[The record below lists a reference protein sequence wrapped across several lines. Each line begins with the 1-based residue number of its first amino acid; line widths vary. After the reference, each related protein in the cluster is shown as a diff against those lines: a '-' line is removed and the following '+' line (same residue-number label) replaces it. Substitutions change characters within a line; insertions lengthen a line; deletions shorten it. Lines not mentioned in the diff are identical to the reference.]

1 MHIPLHD
8 YWSLLARYLRA
19 RRGKTTLLTV
29 LLFASI
35 GLQLVNPQLVRRFVD
50 AAQAGSALD
59 ILLWLAL
66 LFLAAALLDYGLTL
80 AVTYVS
86 EDVGWRT
93 TNALRADLAA
103 HCLRL
108 DMTFHHQYTPGALI
122 ERVDGDVGQ
131 LARFFAQ
138 LVIQLLGNFL
148 LLLGILG
155 VLAWEDWR
163 LGLGFLGFVIGALA
177 ILFWLRDFATPAM
190 QASRAASAD
199 LFGFLEERLGGTED
213 LRANGAVA
221 YTMNQFFG
229 YMRRLWQTA
238 RNAQLR
244 SALFGSLI
252 VVWFELGTVL
262 ALALGA
268 LLFQANALSIGTVY
282 LLYAYLRMVSGPLLT
297 MTGELQR
304 LQEASASMARIR
316 ELLGER
322 RAVGDGTIVALPAG
336 PLAVTFDRVHF
347 AYGQPATLGTDATPG
362 TPLLHEFSLALTPGR
377 SVGLLGRTG
386 SSKTTLARLLLRL
399 YDPQAG
405 TVALDGVDL
414 RQLTLAT
421 LRRHVGIVT
430 QDVQLFNASVRDNL
444 TFFDS
449 RIDDAAIAQALATV
463 GLGDWLSTLPAGL
476 DTALSSGGGSLSAG
490 EAQLLAFA
498 RVLLK
503 NPGVVIL
510 DEASSRLDPLT
521 ERRLD
526 RAIEGLLHGRTALII
541 AHRLSTVQK
550 VDDIL
555 ILEEGRIRE
564 FGPRARLATDPTSRF
579 AQLLRTGLDFDEVLT

>member
-66 LFLAAALLDYGLTL
+66 LFLVAALLDYGLTL

-221 YTMNQFFG
+221 YTNESI
-229 YMRRLWQTA
+229 LWLYA
-238 RNAQLR
+238 P
-244 SALFGSLI
+244 
-252 VVWFELGTVL
+252 
-262 ALALGA
+262 ALANRAQRPVAQRA
-268 LLFQANALSIGTVY
+268 LWLADC
-282 LLYAYLRMVSGPLLT
+282 
-297 MTGELQR
+297 R
-304 LQEASASMARIR
+304 L
-316 ELLGER
+316 
-322 RAVGDGTIVALPAG
+322 V
-336 PLAVTFDRVHF
+336 
-347 AYGQPATLGTDATPG
+347 
-362 TPLLHEFSLALTPGR
+362 
-377 SVGLLGRTG
+377 
-386 SSKTTLARLLLRL
+386 
-399 YDPQAG
+399 
-405 TVALDGVDL
+405 
-414 RQLTLAT
+414 
-421 LRRHVGIVT
+421 
-430 QDVQLFNASVRDNL
+430 
-444 TFFDS
+444 
-449 RIDDAAIAQALATV
+449 
-463 GLGDWLSTLPAGL
+463 
-476 DTALSSGGGSLSAG
+476 
-490 EAQLLAFA
+490 
-498 RVLLK
+498 
-503 NPGVVIL
+503 
-510 DEASSRLDPLT
+510 
-521 ERRLD
+521 
-526 RAIEGLLHGRTALII
+526 
-541 AHRLSTVQK
+541 
-550 VDDIL
+550 
-555 ILEEGRIRE
+555 
-564 FGPRARLATDPTSRF
+564 
-579 AQLLRTGLDFDEVLT
+579 

>member
-66 LFLAAALLDYGLTL
+66 LFLVAALLDYGLTL

-449 RIDDAAIAQALATV
+449 RIDDAAI
-463 GLGDWLSTLPAGL
+463 
-476 DTALSSGGGSLSAG
+476 SSGGGSLSAG

>member
-19 RRGKTTLLTV
+19 QRGKTTLLTV

-414 RQLTLAT
+414 RQ
-421 LRRHVGIVT
+421 
-430 QDVQLFNASVRDNL
+430 
-444 TFFDS
+444 
-449 RIDDAAIAQALATV
+449 
-463 GLGDWLSTLPAGL
+463 
-476 DTALSSGGGSLSAG
+476 
-490 EAQLLAFA
+490 
-498 RVLLK
+498 
-503 NPGVVIL
+503 
-510 DEASSRLDPLT
+510 
-521 ERRLD
+521 
-526 RAIEGLLHGRTALII
+526 
-541 AHRLSTVQK
+541 
-550 VDDIL
+550 
-555 ILEEGRIRE
+555 
-564 FGPRARLATDPTSRF
+564 
-579 AQLLRTGLDFDEVLT
+579 